1 MVCLTRHCEG
11 KLGKSLEACYMLLGV
26 FGWEGPESSD
36 LLHGIGF
43 GKPSPIPTWSP
54 SAIASARA
62 RLLRIGG
69 MDRGVVG
76 MAAMRG
82 ASQAR
87 LVWAALVILMTGQ
100 EGSDTLIHVWPVG
113 LAMRGRSDLQW
124 TGLLPHSIT
133 LELRGML
140 SPIASRTKTALESRQ
155 WRNRGH
161 ILGAIE

>member
-1 MVCLTRHCEG
+1 METQ
-11 KLGKSLEACYMLLGV
+11 
-26 FGWEGPESSD
+26 P
-36 LLHGIGF
+36 
-43 GKPSPIPTWSP
+43 PIPTWSP

-69 MDRGVVG
+69 RDKGVVG

-100 EGSDTLIHVWPVG
+100 DGSDMRIQVWPVG
-113 LAMRGRSDLQW
+113 LAIRGKSDLQC
-124 TGLLPHSIT
+124 TGWFLHSIT

-140 SPIASRTKTALESRQ
+140 NPIASRTKTALESRQ

-161 ILGAIE
+161 ILGGDGIVSSWGAIK